1 MATADLTQDY
11 FSLFGLQESF
21 DLDLADLSSRY
32 RELQNTVHP
41 DKFASASAQERRLS
55 VQQSALINEAYQTLK
70 NPLERA
76 KYMLKRRG
84 IDLSTDTGTSMDSE
98 FLMQQ
103 MHLREELEQVRS
115 TNDMARLL
123 AVGKEI
129 EQALDE
135 YKAAIAALFAND
147 NAQVPEQVSDYVRRM
162 QFLVKL
168 RQEVESREEQM
179 L

>member
-1 MATADLTQDY
+1 
-11 FSLFGLQESF
+11 LFGLQESY

-32 RELQNTVHP
+32 RDLQNAVHP

-76 KYMLKRRG
+76 TYMLKRRG
-84 IDLSTDTGTSMDSE
+84 VDLSADAGTSMDSE

-103 MHLREELEQVRS
+103 MQLREELEQVR
-115 TNDMARLL
+115 TNNDTAILMD
-123 AVGKEI
+123 VSHEI
-129 EQALDE
+129 ERALDE
-135 YKAAIAALFAND
+135 YNAAISTLFANED
-147 NAQVPEQVSDYVRRM
+147 DQAPQQVSDYVRRM

-168 RQEVESREEQM
+168 RQEVESLEEQI